1 MSRNQHIDLRVSR
14 KIKPYHLA
22 ISKYL
27 GSSVERAD
35 IADVGS
41 GRGELISLILKESP
55 SANIFALDYDP
66 ECLELSKAAGAS
78 KAYRFDINEPRTF
91 PKIKA
96 DVVILSHVLEHT
108 HNPMLVLRSLIE
120 LVNPGGRLIVAVPNP
135 TRPTVFFGNFMKS
148 HYVNK
153 GHCYAWDPSHWKN
166 FLEEIMGLNVETY
179 FSDQVLWFKGPF
191 GRFLSK
197 LTGSWFAKK
206 FPWLGFS
213 NIAVIRI

>member
-1 MSRNQHIDLRVSR
+1 MSKNQHIDLKVSS

-27 GSSVERAD
+27 GSSVDQAS
-35 IADVGS
+35 IIDVGS
-41 GRGELISLILKESP
+41 GRGELIKLILNESP
-55 SANIFALDYDP
+55 NANICAMDYDQS
-66 ECLELSKAAGAS
+66 CLELSKVAGARS
-78 KAYRFDINEPRTF
+78 TYRFDINDPATF
-91 PKIKA
+91 PKIKG

-108 HNPMLVLRSLIE
+108 HNPMLVLQTSIG
-120 LVNPGGRLIVAVPNP
+120 LVNPGGKLIVAVPNP
-135 TRPTVFFGNFMKS
+135 TRPTVFFGNFVRT

-179 FSDQVLWFKGPF
+179 FSDQVLWFKGPI
-191 GRFLSK
+191 GRILAK

-213 NIAVIRI
+213 NIAVIRV